1 MFLCNFAPKKSLQKR
16 FFLYICIT
24 SYIINYNMEFF
35 DKVGK
40 AALGSRL
47 RLMTAVITDDASKIY
62 ELYGVDFVPKWF
74 PVFYILT
81 EERELTITEIAN
93 EIGHSQPSVSKII
106 QEMSNAGIVKES
118 KTDDKRKNNVVLTE
132 KGVLLSQKIQQ
143 QLKDIDVAIDGI
155 ISESKH
161 NLWAALEEWEF
172 LLEQKSMFKRVSDQ
186 KKLRESK
193 DVEIV
198 EYKPE
203 YQEAFRALNVEWIS
217 NYFEMEEADYKA
229 LDNPEEYI
237 LNKGGKILVALYQN
251 EPVGVCALIKMN
263 NPDYDFEMAKMA
275 VSPKAQGKNIGWL
288 LGQGIVKTA
297 RELGAKKIYLESN
310 TILKPAIN
318 LYYKLGF
325 EKVFGLETPY
335 KRCNIQMEL
344 VL

>member
-1 MFLCNFAPKKSLQKR
+1 
-16 FFLYICIT
+16 
-24 SYIINYNMEFF
+24 MEFF

-47 RLMTAVITDDASKIY
+47 RLMTAIITDDASKIY

-74 PVFYILT
+74 PVFYTLT
-81 EERELTITEIAN
+81 EDRELTITEIAN

-106 QEMSNAGIVKES
+106 QEMISAGIIKES
-118 KTDDKRKNNVVLTE
+118 LKTEDKRKNNAVLTE
-132 KGVLLSQKIQQ
+132 KGLSLSLKIKQ
-143 QLKDIDVAIDGI
+143 QLKDIDVAVDGL

-172 LLEQKSMFKRVSDQ
+172 LLQQKSMFKRVSDQ
-186 KKLRESK
+186 KKIRESK
-193 DVEIV
+193 NVKIV
-198 EYKPE
+198 EFEPQYK
-203 YQEAFRALNVEWIS
+203 EAFKALNVEWIS
-217 NYFEMEEADYKA
+217 NYFEMEAADYKA

-237 LNKGGKILVALYQN
+237 LNKGGKILVALYDD

-275 VSPKAQGKNIGWL
+275 VSPKAQGKSIGWL
-288 LGQGIVKTA
+288 LGQEIIRTA
-297 RELGAKKIYLESN
+297 KDLGAKKLYLESN

-318 LYYKLGF
+318 LYYKMGF

>member
-1 MFLCNFAPKKSLQKR
+1 MD
-16 FFLYICIT
+16 
-24 SYIINYNMEFF
+24 FF

-62 ELYGVDFVPKWF
+62 ELYGADFVPKWF

-106 QEMSNAGIVKES
+106 QEMIGAGLVQES
-118 KTDDKRKNNVVLTE
+118 LKTDDKRKNNVVLTE
-132 KGVLLSQKIQQ
+132 KGLLLAKNIQQ
-143 QLKDIDVAIDGI
+143 QLKDIDVAIEALI
-155 ISESKH
+155 AESKH

-172 LLEQKSMFKRVSDQ
+172 LLQQKSMFKRVSDE
-186 KKLRESK
+186 KKRRESK
-193 DVEIV
+193 DVKIV
-198 EYKPE
+198 EYTPQ
-203 YQEAFRALNVEWIS
+203 YHEAFRALNKEWIS
-217 NYFEMEEADYKA
+217 TYFEMEEADYKA

-237 LNKGGKILVALYQN
+237 LKKGGKILVALYHD

-263 NPDYDFEMAKMA
+263 NPDYDYEMAKMA

-288 LGQGIVKTA
+288 LGQAIAAKA
-297 RELGAKKIYLESN
+297 KELGAKKIYLESN

>member
-1 MFLCNFAPKKSLQKR
+1 
-16 FFLYICIT
+16 
-24 SYIINYNMEFF
+24 MEFF

-40 AALGSRL
+40 SALGSRL
-47 RLMTAVITDDASKIY
+47 RLMTAVVTDDAAKIY

-74 PVFYILT
+74 PVFYTLA
-81 EERELTITEIAN
+81 EEREITITEIAN

-106 QEMSNAGIVKES
+106 QEMIGAGLIEES
-118 KTDDKRKNNVVLTE
+118 AKTEDKRKNNVVLTE
-132 KGVLLSQKIQQ
+132 KGILISKKIKQ
-143 QLKDIDVAIDGI
+143 QLEDIDVAIEGI
-155 ISESKH
+155 IAESKH

-172 LLEQKSMFKRVSDQ
+172 LLEQKSLIKRVSEQ
-186 KKLRESK
+186 KKKRESK
-193 DVEIV
+193 DVKIV
-198 EYKPE
+198 DYKPE

-217 NYFEMEEADYKA
+217 TYFEMEEADYKA

-237 LNKGGKILVALYQN
+237 LKKGGKILVALYEN

-263 NPDYDFEMAKMA
+263 NSEYDFEMAKMA
-275 VSPKAQGKNIGWL
+275 VSPKAQGKSIGWL
-288 LGQGIVKTA
+288 LGKAIAEKA
-297 RELGAKKIYLESN
+297 KELGAKKIYLESN

>member
-1 MFLCNFAPKKSLQKR
+1 
-16 FFLYICIT
+16 
-24 SYIINYNMEFF
+24 MEFF

-47 RLMTAVITDDASKIY
+47 RLMTAVVTDDAAKIY
-62 ELYGVDFVPKWF
+62 ELYGVEFVPKWF
-74 PVFYILT
+74 PVFYTLA
-81 EERELTITEIAN
+81 EEREITITEIAN

-106 QEMSNAGIVKES
+106 QEMIGAGLIKES
-118 KTDDKRKNNVVLTE
+118 AKTDDKRKNNVVLTE
-132 KGVLLSQKIQQ
+132 KGILISKKIKQ
-143 QLKDIDVAIDGI
+143 QLEDIDVAIEDI
-155 ISESKH
+155 IAESKH

-172 LLEQKSMFKRVSDQ
+172 LLEQKSLIKRVSEQ
-186 KKLRESK
+186 KKKRESK
-193 DVEIV
+193 DVKIV
-198 EYKPE
+198 NYKTE

-217 NYFEMEEADYKA
+217 KYFEMEEADYKA

-237 LNKGGKILVALYQN
+237 IKKGGKILVALYEN

-263 NPDYDFEMAKMA
+263 NSEYDFEMAKMA
-275 VSPKAQGKNIGWL
+275 VSPKAQGKSIGWL
-288 LGQGIVKTA
+288 LGKAIAEKA
-297 RELGAKKIYLESN
+297 KELGAKKIYLESN

-344 VL
+344 VLG